1 MTTEIEFRL
10 TADLD
15 SAVKEVAGFR
25 KEYAELVKAVEK
37 PLRQVNAFRGL
48 EDGLE
53 AMGKATAD
61 ARARVRELGAELI
74 RTEYPSEQLQNS
86 YRVATAELKK
96 LERQEAVQV
105 NRLRTMQKELKEAG
119 VDTTN
124 LVREQRRLAQEL
136 TTNLSA
142 GRADAA
148 RNGIRALAAEQ
159 KRLQV
164 VQRQNSI
171 DAARADFG
179 VNRAREATTAIQKL
193 EQQFRLLKA
202 SGTLTANELAI
213 AQRNYTN
220 QVEEARRELARL
232 NGEQQKGASSRLSG
246 VSLGQYAG
254 LAGAGLAATQTF
266 RAYVQAADSVQNMNA
281 QLRLATSSQEE
292 FNRAQEI
299 TREIATTNMVPLEDT
314 VKLYAR
320 LNVPLK
326 AMGRSQEDTGRVI
339 DIVAKSLRI
348 SGASASE
355 ASSTI
360 QQFSQALGS
369 GVLRGEEFNAVSEN
383 SQRLLKALADG
394 MKVPVQSLRDM
405 ASEGKLTA
413 SVIVDALLPQWQKL
427 TDEAQQLPQ
436 TVGGQFVVLKDR
448 INLALGGVKTKP
460 LIDQMK
466 ELGDTISEP
475 KTAENLNTIG
485 AAFIRLGSWGT
496 IALSNVTEGINGAT
510 YSVARLFGQISE
522 VDRAEQEI
530 RRLENAIEGVGV
542 LDLLYTDDELK
553 KKLKEWQDYRAKLIK
568 EMTGSTEEERKL
580 QEQRNADT
588 KAANAEYMEE
598 LRKSRTEAE
607 GERAEFVK
615 GLEKNIKAQEK
626 LEKDALTRLG
636 KIRDERAS
644 IEKKYADAQTALSGA
659 PEAKNTYGTAQRLK
673 VAASQ
678 ALQKGDFTAAKKR
691 ADEALKVI
699 LAIEEAGGNTL
710 GLRGFAKELEKIE
723 LAATDLEKAKADK
736 SLEEIGSKISDLQQ
750 GLDELKNVQITVTM
764 SDEEANKV
772 LAKMQD
778 LATKAGK
785 IFQFQLNPL
794 VAGTDQQQA
803 MALQGDSKVSFPT
816 EGDTTKKEAEKLG
829 ADVSKEMVVEP
840 QLKKPQAFQDGT
852 SFSQFPPTEVT
863 PELNAEAATVVQS
876 QIATLAQQFQ
886 QQLTVPVTP
895 VLEKSGKYYVS
906 ADGTGYSQ
914 FPEGYAAGG
923 WTGPGGKYLPV
934 GVVHADEHVQPKE
947 VVNEPGALSFLETIR
962 RNGFQNTMSS
972 LTARLRRGFA
982 EGGLATAG
990 TRPNIPLISPSSLAG
1005 SGNSLADYGS
1015 LQINLPDGTSF
1026 PAMVQ
1031 HDTAK
1036 EIRRQ
1041 ARMRGKSST
1050 R

>member
-15 SAVKEVAGFR
+15 SAVKEVAVFR

-96 LERQEAVQV
+96 LERQEAVQT
-105 NRLRTMQKELKEAG
+105 NRLRVMQKELKAAG

-124 LVREQRRLAQEL
+124 LVREQRLSQEL
-136 TTNLSA
+136 ATNLSA

-220 QVEEARRELARL
+220 QVEEARRAGAPEWRAT
-232 NGEQQKGASSRLSG
+232 KGASSRLSG

-348 SGASASE
+348 SGATA
-355 ASSTI
+355 AKPRQQSSS
-360 QQFSQALGS
+360 FRRLSVQAYS
-369 GVLRGEEFNAVSEN
+369 GEEFNAVSEN

-405 ASEGKLTA
+405 AAEGKLTA
-413 SVIVDALLPQWQKL
+413 SVIVDALLPQWQRL

-448 INLALGGVKTKP
+448 INLALGG
-460 LIDQMK
+460 
-466 ELGDTISEP
+466 
-475 KTAENLNTIG
+475 
-485 AAFIRLGSWGT
+485 
-496 IALSNVTEGINGAT
+496 
-510 YSVARLFGQISE
+510 
-522 VDRAEQEI
+522 
-530 RRLENAIEGVGV
+530 
-542 LDLLYTDDELK
+542 
-553 KKLKEWQDYRAKLIK
+553 
-568 EMTGSTEEERKL
+568 
-580 QEQRNADT
+580 
-588 KAANAEYMEE
+588 
-598 LRKSRTEAE
+598 
-607 GERAEFVK
+607 
-615 GLEKNIKAQEK
+615 
-626 LEKDALTRLG
+626 
-636 KIRDERAS
+636 
-644 IEKKYADAQTALSGA
+644 
-659 PEAKNTYGTAQRLK
+659 
-673 VAASQ
+673 
-678 ALQKGDFTAAKKR
+678 
-691 ADEALKVI
+691 
-699 LAIEEAGGNTL
+699 
-710 GLRGFAKELEKIE
+710 
-723 LAATDLEKAKADK
+723 
-736 SLEEIGSKISDLQQ
+736 
-750 GLDELKNVQITVTM
+750 
-764 SDEEANKV
+764 
-772 LAKMQD
+772 
-778 LATKAGK
+778 
-785 IFQFQLNPL
+785 
-794 VAGTDQQQA
+794 
-803 MALQGDSKVSFPT
+803 
-816 EGDTTKKEAEKLG
+816 
-829 ADVSKEMVVEP
+829 
-840 QLKKPQAFQDGT
+840 
-852 SFSQFPPTEVT
+852 
-863 PELNAEAATVVQS
+863 
-876 QIATLAQQFQ
+876 
-886 QQLTVPVTP
+886 
-895 VLEKSGKYYVS
+895 
-906 ADGTGYSQ
+906 
-914 FPEGYAAGG
+914 
-923 WTGPGGKYLPV
+923 
-934 GVVHADEHVQPKE
+934 
-947 VVNEPGALSFLETIR
+947 
-962 RNGFQNTMSS
+962 
-972 LTARLRRGFA
+972 
-982 EGGLATAG
+982 
-990 TRPNIPLISPSSLAG
+990 
-1005 SGNSLADYGS
+1005 
-1015 LQINLPDGTSF
+1015 
-1026 PAMVQ
+1026 
-1031 HDTAK
+1031 
-1036 EIRRQ
+1036 
-1041 ARMRGKSST
+1041 
-1050 R
+1050 